1 MEQEP
6 SFIDFREVLWK
17 ARRYKWLALFP
28 FVLIV
33 CAAWIYLM
41 ITTPLYESTVVVSV
55 DDNAPVT
62 PALGNLV
69 QQDRSEE
76 SRRQRAQRVD
86 SRIHSRVFLESIVNR
101 MGYAKDPEFM
111 YKAAGAAHNWKGITT
126 EEYAVRL
133 AVLYLG
139 RKIVVT
145 PSADTRVRIAAL
157 DRDPRVARTLAG
169 MIADELIAENKAKS
183 IQKATERGEFS
194 SDQIAI
200 YEERLRKSEDA
211 LRNHQQAMIG
221 NTLTSNPIRDDN
233 FETAKEQISDARNE
247 MDQIRAR
254 LQTDLSAWEDAA
266 AGIALDR
273 AELRSLKNKEQRLM
287 ALTSDYSRRAQ
298 SKPAQEIESE
308 RLRSEVETNRDLL
321 LALKKEA
328 TSSRISA
335 ALETSA
341 MGMAFDILEA
351 PQLPLT
357 PVYPHPF
364 RVMGTACFMGPLLGI
379 GLASVAERLGAALGS
394 C

>member
-233 FETAKEQISDARNE
+233 FETAKEQISDAR
-247 MDQIRAR
+247 I
-254 LQTDLSAWEDAA
+254 
-266 AGIALDR
+266 
-273 AELRSLKNKEQRLM
+273 
-287 ALTSDYSRRAQ
+287 
-298 SKPAQEIESE
+298 
-308 RLRSEVETNRDLL
+308 
-321 LALKKEA
+321 
-328 TSSRISA
+328 
-335 ALETSA
+335 
-341 MGMAFDILEA
+341 
-351 PQLPLT
+351 
-357 PVYPHPF
+357 
-364 RVMGTACFMGPLLGI
+364 
-379 GLASVAERLGAALGS
+379 
-394 C
+394 